1 MRVETRRKVNVLTIL
16 VACYLAARVFKYIST
31 KLNKKWET
39 LPPNFNCFQKCES
52 DSQRANFTSL
62 PKEII
67 GTYADETS
75 RFTCYLKCNKTF
87 AYVRWND
94 GELDTLTGWRSKTRI
109 RMSKLEGWSTEKNT
123 KNFEKLREDLIASL
137 QVRSE
142 NFLYGFNFPSCAE
155 GLVIQQLS
163 GGGSWKWVSRFSRLE
178 EFPPAEQL
186 TYADL
191 LSGRNYHYFGMKQ
204 LILSTAQQSNTII
217 FANKIVK
224 RNKKISWQHRVIPFD
239 SDLTGKWLQVRDN
252 IFDVATK
259 LAESHTS
266 HIFLVSLGPI
276 SNILI
281 SLMWNM
287 NPNNTYIDVGAA
299 LNEFHG
305 FGSQGRAYMRNPAC
319 QAMGPT
325 CTSMRYRL
333 NHNVSSSMD
342 ISVRSVNSID
352 KLRCCTPVLKS
363 CDLKLERWYVPQ
375 NKGSKSRISCRG
387 ILPKQYIENEIRKL
401 CKCGEKLESGI
412 EVKSCLL

>member
-1 MRVETRRKVNVLTIL
+1 MGLQKYRKKINALTLIIASYFS
-16 VACYLAARVFKYIST
+16 VIVFKSISEKFSKNWKT
-31 KLNKKWET
+31 THFHNSSCL
-39 LPPNFNCFQKCES
+39 QQCES
-52 DSQRANFTSL
+52 ASQGANFTSL
-62 PKEII
+62 PKGII
-67 GTYADETS
+67 GTYAEETL
-75 RFTCYLKCNKTF
+75 RFKCYLKCNKTF

-109 RMSKLEGWSTEKNT
+109 RMSKLEGWSTEKNSE
-123 KNFEKLREDLIASL
+123 NSEKLHDDLIESL
-137 QVRSE
+137 RIRSV

-178 EFPPAEQL
+178 EFPPTEQL

-191 LSGRNYHYFGMKQ
+191 LSGRNYHYFGMKK
-204 LILSTAQQSNTII
+204 LVLSTARQSNAII
-217 FANKIVK
+217 FANEIVK
-224 RNKKISWQHRVIPFD
+224 RNKKISWQHRIIPFD

-259 LAESHTS
+259 LAKSHDF

-319 QAMGPT
+319 QALGPT

-333 NHNVSSSMD
+333 NYNVSSSMD
-342 ISVRSVNSID
+342 ISVRSVNLFD
-352 KLRCCTPVLKS
+352 KLRCCTPVLES
-363 CDLKLERWYVPQ
+363 CNLKLERWNVPQ

-387 ILPKQYIENEIRKL
+387 LLPKQFIENEIIKL

-412 EVKSCLL
+412 EVT